1 MVNAVT
7 SVAAVK
13 CLACSNAFCPVL
25 PSNTSITS
33 CGADA
38 GCREVK
44 RVNASAAFFLS
55 IEFQETSGFVI
66 RTQRVAF
73 GRLSADPASRV
84 PYLQFMRDT
93 RQVGEAVVVGQTGYE
108 AKLEANKQLYAQQL
122 VTSAGFI
129 ARFPITAAAPYV
141 DGLYASAGVVPT
153 EAEWTAAINA
163 FGAGGTAGRV
173 AALRAVADA
182 ASVRLAERNPS
193 FVLAEYYGYMRRN
206 PTDAPDFGDEG
217 FQFWLSKLNSFG
229 GDFIKAEMVK
239 AFISSKEYR
248 ARFGQP

>member
-1 MVNAVT
+1 MR
-7 SVAAVK
+7 
-13 CLACSNAFCPVL
+13 
-25 PSNTSITS
+25 
-33 CGADA
+33 CGC

-44 RVNASAAFFLS
+44 RINASAGFFLS

-153 EAEWTAAINA
+153 EAERTAAINA

-182 ASVRLAERNPS
+182 ASVRLANATRPSCSRNITATC
-193 FVLAEYYGYMRRN
+193 VATRRMHR
-206 PTDAPDFGDEG
+206 TSATRD
-217 FQFWLSKLNSFG
+217 
-229 GDFIKAEMVK
+229 
-239 AFISSKEYR
+239 SSS
-248 ARFGQP
+248 GSQS